1 MRRWLERHGMWLA
14 AGLACLALAAPLGRP
29 VSRPPLDLKAWG
41 GLPVVLNGRTKPLD
55 TVARTSLL
63 LIHGKQSLKR
73 KDGPS
78 YGPLEWLAEVVYRS
92 KQADQRKIFLI
103 HDPDVLNV
111 VGKTQADGKDFSFA
125 DLDPHLGEIEKQA
138 RMAEGIEAQKR
149 SRYQRHLLALYNNL
163 RLYQGLKNSMVLE
176 GSDGAWEDLES
187 YRAEIS
193 RVRPLLDAADP
204 AKPAPELQDLG
215 RHTAHYMAMAA
226 LGHFFTLPPVEKDGP
241 WLKTG
246 EGYLAALNSRDHQVH
261 PLLPVYVRLADAYQ
275 KQDAEAFGRA
285 VADASAFWESGHG
298 PLLGKVRGEALFNR
312 LDLFSGSLALYVGVF
327 LLACLSWVWAPRVF
341 NRLAWGLLV
350 AVFAAHTAALAWRM
364 LLEGRPPVTNL
375 YSSAIFIGW
384 GSVLLAVVLERL
396 FRNGI
401 GAATAGAVGFMT
413 LLVAHHLALGGDTM
427 EMMRAVLDSNFWLA
441 THVVVITTGYAATF
455 LAGFLALLF
464 LVRGVWTSRL
474 DAADAK
480 YFESMVYGIVCF
492 ATLFSFVGTVLGGI
506 WADQSWG
513 RFWGW
518 DPKENGALLIV
529 LWNAIILHAR
539 WGGMVRRRGLM
550 MMAVFGNIVTSWSWF
565 GTNMLGVGL
574 HSYGFIDK
582 AFVWLALFMASQAAV
597 ILMAAVPP
605 ARWRSPAAL

>member
-1 MRRWLERHGMWLA
+1 MWLA
-14 AGLACLALAAPLGRP
+14 AGLACLALAAPLARP
-29 VSRPPLDLKAWG
+29 ASRPPLDLKAWG
-41 GLPVVLNGRTKPLD
+41 ELPVVLNGRTKPLD

-63 LIHGKQSLKR
+63 LIHGKQNLKR
-73 KDGPS
+73 EDGPA

-92 KQADQRKIFLI
+92 QAADRRKIFLI
-103 HDPDVLNV
+103 YDPDVLNV

-125 DLDPHLGEIEKQA
+125 DLDPHLGEIETQA
-138 RMAEGIEAQKR
+138 RMAEGVEAQKR

-176 GSDGAWEDLES
+176 GSDGAWEDLEG
-187 YRAEIS
+187 YRGEIS
-193 RVRPLLDAADP
+193 RAGHLLDTADP
-204 AKPAPELQDLG
+204 AKPAPELQELG
-215 RHTAHYMAMAA
+215 RHTAQYMAMAA

-246 EGYLAALNSRDHQVH
+246 EGYLAALNSPDHQVH

-275 KQDAEAFGRA
+275 KKDAQAFGRA
-285 VADASAFWESGHG
+285 VADASAFWEAG
-298 PLLGKVRGEALFNR
+298 PAGLAGKARGEAFFNR
-312 LDLFSGSLALYVGVF
+312 LDLFSGSLPLYVGVF
-327 LLACLSWVWAPRVF
+327 LLACLSWVWAPSVF
-341 NRLAWGLLV
+341 LRLAWGLLA

-384 GSVLLAVVLERL
+384 GSVLLAAVLER
-396 FRNGI
+396 FHRNGI
-401 GAATAGAVGFMT
+401 GAATAGAIGFMT

-474 DAADAK
+474 DAAAAK
-480 YFESMVYGIVCF
+480 SFESMVYGIVCF

-582 AFVWLALFMASQAAV
+582 AFVWLAAFMAAQAAV

-605 ARWRSPAAL
+605 ARWKSPSAL